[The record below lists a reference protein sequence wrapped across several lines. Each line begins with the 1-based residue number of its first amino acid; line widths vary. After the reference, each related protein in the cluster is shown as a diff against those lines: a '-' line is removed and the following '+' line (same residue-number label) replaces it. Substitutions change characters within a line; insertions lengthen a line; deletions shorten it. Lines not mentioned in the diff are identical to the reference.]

1 MIYVGTVIGAGFASG
16 KEIAVYFDSLSPLTA
31 FISGILLGAV
41 GGFFMYAGYK
51 GKFFQP
57 PWFKLL
63 TVICSYITLAAMCSG
78 AGEIIPFPC
87 GGILLT
93 VLAVAAGV
101 LGIKFLGKLNGILV
115 PVIIFCI
122 LLLFFKNGN
131 VFANGSL
138 APFKPILYSALNLL
152 IAGSLMAEQG
162 KNLTKREI
170 VLSSALS
177 AVIMSC
183 LIFALCCL
191 TIGNDSAMP
200 LKEIA
205 SDMGFPI
212 ISSLLILLAVFTTM
226 VSSAKL
232 IFDYFKE
239 LKLTTLFSAF
249 MTLAPS
255 VALSFVGFGAIV
267 RYGYAFV
274 SVAGLV
280 LLFFTVLKNLPV
292 KATGFIVLKHKRNF
306 IDGFKRKRGKIH
318 TERKGRKAFK
328 DGRALNGLS
337 L

>member
-78 AGEIIPFPC
+78 AGEIIPFAC
-87 GGILLT
+87 GGILLS

-122 LLLFFKNGN
+122 LFLFFKNGN
-131 VFANGSL
+131 VFITGSYL
-138 APFKPILYSALNLL
+138 PFKPILYSALNLL

-212 ISSLLILLAVFTTM
+212 ISSLLILLA
-226 VSSAKL
+226 
-232 IFDYFKE
+232 
-239 LKLTTLFSAF
+239 TTLFSAF

-292 KATGFIVLKHKRNF
+292 KATGFIVLKHKRKF
-306 IDGFKRKRGKIH
+306 YRRV
-318 TERKGRKAFK
+318 
-328 DGRALNGLS
+328 
-337 L
+337 

>member
-1 MIYVGTVIGAGFASG
+1 MIYIGTVIGAGFASG

-31 FISGILLGAV
+31 ILSGILLGAL

-51 GKFFQP
+51 GRFFEP

-63 TVICSYITLAAMCSG
+63 TVICSFITLAAMCSG

-87 GGILLT
+87 GGVLLT
-93 VLAVAAGV
+93 ALAVASGV

-122 LLLFFKNGN
+122 LFLFFKNGN
-131 VFANGSL
+131 VFITGSYL
-138 APFKPILYSALNLL
+138 PFKPILYSALNLL

-162 KNLTKREI
+162 KSLSKKEI
-170 VLSSALS
+170 VLSSVIS
-177 AVIMSC
+177 AAVMSC

-205 SDMGFPI
+205 SYMGFPI
-212 ISSLLILLAVFTTM
+212 ISSLLILLAIFTTM

-232 IFDYFKE
+232 IYDYFKG
-239 LKLTTLFSAF
+239 LKLSPFFSSF
-249 MTLAPS
+249 MTLVPA
-255 VALSFVGFGAIV
+255 VALSFIGFSAIV
-267 RYGYAFV
+267 KYGYAFV

-280 LLFFTVLKNLPV
+280 LLFFTVLKMLPLKTAGFLVLKRKKKFSGSKLKNLKKQNERHTALNNLPQ
-292 KATGFIVLKHKRNF
+292 
-306 IDGFKRKRGKIH
+306 
-318 TERKGRKAFK
+318 
-328 DGRALNGLS
+328 
-337 L
+337 

>member
-1 MIYVGTVIGAGFASG
+1 MIYIGTVIGAGFASG

-31 FISGILLGAV
+31 ILSGILLGAL

-51 GKFFQP
+51 GRFFEP

-63 TVICSYITLAAMCSG
+63 TVICSFITLAAMCSG

-87 GGILLT
+87 SGVLLT
-93 VLAVAAGV
+93 ALAVAAGV

-122 LLLFFKNGN
+122 LFLFFKNGN
-131 VFANGSL
+131 VFITGSYL
-138 APFKPILYSALNLL
+138 PFKPILYSALNLL

-162 KNLTKREI
+162 KSLSKKEI
-170 VLSSALS
+170 VLSSVIS
-177 AVIMSC
+177 AAVMSC

-205 SDMGFPI
+205 SYMGFPI
-212 ISSLLILLAVFTTM
+212 ISSLLILLAIFTTM

-232 IFDYFKE
+232 IYDYFKG
-239 LKLTTLFSAF
+239 LKLSPFFSSF
-249 MTLAPS
+249 MTLVPT
-255 VALSFVGFGAIV
+255 VALSFIGFSAIV
-267 RYGYAFV
+267 KYGYAFV

-280 LLFFTVLKNLPV
+280 LLFFTVLKMLPL
-292 KATGFIVLKHKRNF
+292 KTAGFIVLK
-306 IDGFKRKRGKIH
+306 RKKKFSGGKLKNLKKQN
-318 TERKGRKAFK
+318 ERHM
-328 DGRALNGLS
+328 ALNNLPQ
-337 L
+337 